1 MQLIHRSTEWYLRNR
16 RAPLDIAGTIA
27 QLAPGIAALD
37 AVLDGVIS
45 EFEAV
50 GLEQRS
56 AGLRGEGV
64 PADLARRVARLD
76 TLAAACH
83 VVEVA
88 RLGGRSV
95 AEVARVYFAL
105 GARLGL
111 DWLRAEAE
119 QLAPDS
125 PWERRAISAILE
137 DFYGQQRALTSRV
150 FDGADCAAG
159 DAALAKWEAD
169 NAAVVARSADLMAS
183 FRSAGG
189 IDVARLAIA
198 NRHVRGLIVG

>member
-27 QLAPGIAALD
+27 QLAPGIAAVD

-83 VVEVA
+83 VV
-88 RLGGRSV
+88 
-95 AEVARVYFAL
+95 EVARVYFAL

-150 FDGADCAAG
+150 FDGADSAAG
-159 DAALAKWEAD
+159 DAALAKSEAD